1 MRISRLFKFACLLTL
16 SVSSCMRASEPQRK
30 TASTHPI
37 QYYLSL
43 PDGWVAGKKWPVVV
57 VIESAERDFSA
68 AANAFAKAR
77 QHQPFILVTPL
88 VVTNGGAG
96 FRSVPTYHYSN
107 EVWERIQNS

>member
-1 MRISRLFKFACLLTL
+1 MVRTAIVVFTIIFFSITL
-16 SVSSCMRASEPQRK
+16 AGSCVHTSEQPQLK

-57 VIESAERDFSA
+57 VIESADREFSQA
-68 AANAFAKAR
+68 ATAFAQAR
-77 QHQPFILVTPL
+77 GKQPFIIVTPL

-96 FRSVPTYHYSN
+96 ARSVPTYHYSD
-107 EVWERIQNS
+107 